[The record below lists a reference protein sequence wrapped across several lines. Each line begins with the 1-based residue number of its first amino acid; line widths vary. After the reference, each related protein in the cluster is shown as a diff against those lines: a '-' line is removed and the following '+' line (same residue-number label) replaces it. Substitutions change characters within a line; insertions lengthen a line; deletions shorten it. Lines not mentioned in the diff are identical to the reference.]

1 MSVLLI
7 GDAWVWDPLVPGKT
21 RADQESTCCANGFTT
36 VVSGVWVELGL
47 VICLSCRINLYLAW
61 NIYGDC
67 RVLASKQREGDAMS
81 VTMTAAVEGMTC
93 GHCVNAVTKEI
104 SALPGVNEVS
114 VALEPEGQS
123 RVTVSADLDIPT
135 PDLEA
140 AIAEA
145 GYSLVEVERL

>member
-1 MSVLLI
+1 
-7 GDAWVWDPLVPGKT
+7 
-21 RADQESTCCANGFTT
+21 
-36 VVSGVWVELGL
+36 
-47 VICLSCRINLYLAW
+47 
-61 NIYGDC
+61 
-67 RVLASKQREGDAMS
+67 
-81 VTMTAAVEGMTC
+81 MTAAVEGMTC